1 MLPAAVVS
9 AEEFRAGGAPTLD
22 CQRYEIATWLEGIA
36 FFAAGLG
43 PALAAFILLASWLAG
58 RSRLLLLVLFVPGL
72 YLTLGGLL
80 LLVGLQGLLA
90 LGVLH
95 LIWTGG
101 AALPVFVPLAIGG
114 ATLYGVVNLA
124 YAVLTSARRPLVA
137 ALGRAVSEADAPGLW
152 REVRDL
158 AARLGARAP
167 TNIVVGLEPGFWV
180 TEAAVRAPNGQL
192 GGRTMYLSLPFCR
205 VLTRPELSSILGHEL
220 AHYRGLDTR
229 FSRMFYPV
237 YRGTAQS
244 LAALDHATDESVVS
258 WLTLMPAQI
267 VLEFFY
273 NRFAEAENRIGRRR
287 ELAADRAGAEVTSPL
302 TAATALVKAHAFDR
316 SWHGVRGLMRGALHR
331 GQALPNVGLAYA
343 EVVRRDAVPSVLEGL
358 DEQRL
363 AHPTDSHPPLHA
375 RLAALGLSL
384 TDVGPAA
391 LAVSPA
397 DPAIG
402 LIENAE
408 EVERE
413 LSASTSEEMLY

>member
-1 MLPAAVVS
+1 
-9 AEEFRAGGAPTLD
+9 
-22 CQRYEIATWLEGIA
+22 
-36 FFAAGLG
+36 
-43 PALAAFILLASWLAG
+43 
-58 RSRLLLLVLFVPGL
+58 
-72 YLTLGGLL
+72 
-80 LLVGLQGLLA
+80 
-90 LGVLH
+90 
-95 LIWTGG
+95 
-101 AALPVFVPLAIGG
+101 
-114 ATLYGVVNLA
+114 
-124 YAVLTSARRPLVA
+124 
-137 ALGRAVSEADAPGLW
+137 
-152 REVRDL
+152 
-158 AARLGARAP
+158 
-167 TNIVVGLEPGFWV
+167 
-180 TEAAVRAPNGQL
+180 
-192 GGRTMYLSLPFCR
+192 
-205 VLTRPELSSILGHEL
+205 
-220 AHYRGLDTR
+220 
-229 FSRMFYPV
+229 MFYPV